1 MLKINKCPL
10 CRKNKELVQSH
21 LISKFVYKIIRE
33 CQPYEKIN
41 DCSPMI
47 VDSRLGLLQKSTRQE
62 KKFSFVLHVK
72 SYFLKKKLR
81 WRKLFVNC
89 KEQM

>member
-47 VDSRLGLLQKSTRQE
+47 VDSRLGLLG
-62 KKFSFVLHVK
+62 FV
-72 SYFLKKKLR
+72 
-81 WRKLFVNC
+81 
-89 KEQM
+89 E